1 MLKQVIILCALLS
14 SQVALPTQAQP
25 LSQSGQ
31 VEKAAQ
37 AEQAAQTA
45 NPDLPA
51 EDKTTK
57 PILALLSAFNSAQA
71 DQIKQFIREYTDKDF
86 QSAMPIAEHVAQF
99 QSVARQYGKFHFIAL
114 KSVPKKGNVTI
125 KLLQVKDSAYGDY
138 HEITL
143 IFNDDAAPRFVDI
156 RPRLM
161 KAAPENAANN
171 AANAE
176 ESKLIQQ
183 SLQLVK
189 IGCEKDIFSG
199 SVMLAKDERVL
210 LKTACGEA
218 SKRYHVANNIDT
230 KFNLGSMNKMFT
242 AIAIA
247 QLMEQ
252 GKLNY
257 QDTIDQWVDSSWLPK
272 KITSQIK
279 LHHLL
284 THTSGLESF
293 FNTTFEKSAQGQYR
307 EVDDLK
313 PLIKDESL
321 RFQPGSDFLYSN
333 TGMHLLGVVIEKVS
347 GQNYSDYIRQHIYL
361 PAGMLNSDNY
371 AIDEPIENL
380 AIGYMPAFSGKFPW
394 IENTYKYSMRGGPA
408 GGGYSTA
415 PDLFAFVQALKQTKL
430 LKPETLQTLWT
441 DHNGHRYGYGFLVK
455 NASTGKVVG
464 HGGAIDGVSAEL
476 EMHLDRGYTLI
487 ALSNYDY
494 GALHLTRKISQLI
507 QKMPKA

>member
-1 MLKQVIILCALLS
+1 MLKQTMLLCALLS
-14 SQVALPTQAQP
+14 SHVAVLAKQQP
-25 LSQSGQ
+25 VSQT
-31 VEKAAQ
+31 VQ
-37 AEQAAQTA
+37 AEQAVTP
-45 NPDLPA
+45 NLPVDDA
-51 EDKTTK
+51 TTK

-86 QSAMPIAEHVAQF
+86 QSAMPISEHINQF
-99 QSVARQYGKFHFIAL
+99 QSLARQHGKFNFIAL

-143 IFNDDAAPRFVDI
+143 IFNDDVEPRIVDI

-161 KAAPENAANN
+161 KAPPDNASNAAEIELMKQ
-171 AANAE
+171 A
-176 ESKLIQQ
+176 S
-183 SLQLVK
+183 QLVK
-189 IGCEKDIFSG
+189 TGCEKDIFSG
-199 SVMLAKDERVL
+199 SVMLAKDDRVL
-210 LKTACGEA
+210 LKTSCGEA

-247 QLMEQ
+247 QLVEQ

-257 QDTIDQWVDSSWLPK
+257 QDTIDQWLDSSWLPK

-279 LHHLL
+279 IHHLL
-284 THTSGLESF
+284 THTSGLGSF
-293 FNTTFEKSAQGQYR
+293 FNAKFEKSAQGQYR

-313 PLIKDESL
+313 PLIQDETLS
-321 RFQPGSDFLYSN
+321 FQPGSDFLYSN

-347 GQNYSDYIRQHIYL
+347 GQNYSDYIRQHIYQ
-361 PAGMLNSDNY
+361 PAAMLNSDNY
-371 AIDEPIENL
+371 AIDEPVENL
-380 AIGYMPAFSGKFPW
+380 AIGYIPAFSGKFPW
-394 IENTYKYSMRGGPA
+394 LENTYKYSMRGGPA

-415 PDLFAFVQALKQTKL
+415 PDLFAFAQALKQLKL
-430 LKPETLQTLWT
+430 LKAETLQTLWT

-455 NASTGKVVG
+455 NTNTGKVVG

-507 QKMPKA
+507 QKMPKV